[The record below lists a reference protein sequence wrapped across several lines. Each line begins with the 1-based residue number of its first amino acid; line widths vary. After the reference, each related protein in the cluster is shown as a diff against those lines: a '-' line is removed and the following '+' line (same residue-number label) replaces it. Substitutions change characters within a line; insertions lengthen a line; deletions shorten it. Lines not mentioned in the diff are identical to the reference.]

1 MRDQQGRNIC
11 YLRISVTD
19 RCNLRC
25 VYCMPEEGVAW
36 MPHEDILTYEQI
48 TQVVEAAASLGVRHV
63 RLTGGEP
70 LVRPQLYRLVEMVKG
85 IEQIE
90 TVTLTTNGVLLA
102 QQLPQLRR
110 AGLDGV
116 NISLDTLNPQQ
127 FAAITRRELL
137 SQAREGLTAALQMP
151 GLTVK
156 VNCVPAHYNCD
167 QIVPLA
173 SLARDQDVSVRF
185 IEMMPIGLG
194 RESVG
199 LSQHQVMEQLTGSFG
214 PPGSCAR
221 PLGVGP
227 SEYFTFSGFVGRIG
241 FISAVSHQFCHQ
253 CNRVRLTA
261 GGYLKTCLQYDT
273 GVALKPCLEAGSS
286 PETLRRIM
294 EQAIYQK
301 PASHHFSTAAQVG
314 DEANNMHQIGG

>member
-1 MRDQQGRNIC
+1 MMDQHGRNIC

-48 TQVVEAAASLGVRHV
+48 TQVVKVAASLGVRHI

-70 LVRPQLYRLVEMVKG
+70 LVRPHLHRLVEQIKG
-85 IEQIE
+85 VEGIAS
-90 TVTLTTNGVLLA
+90 VTLTTNGVLLA
-102 QQLPQLRR
+102 QQLPQLRQ

-116 NISLDTLNPQQ
+116 NISLDTLDPQQ
-127 FAAITRRELL
+127 FITITRRDMLP
-137 SQAREGLTAALQMP
+137 QALEGLEAALRTP

-156 VNCVPAHYNCD
+156 VNCVPAQYNRD

-173 SLARDQDVSVRF
+173 RMAQHQDISVRF

-194 RESVG
+194 RESEG
-199 LSQHQVMEQLTGSFG
+199 LSQEQVIERLSAAFG
-214 PPGSCAR
+214 LPVPCAR
-221 PLGVGP
+221 PKGVGP
-227 SEYFTFSGFVGRIG
+227 SEYVTFPGFVGKVG
-241 FISAVSHQFCHQ
+241 LISAVSHQFCHR

-261 GGYLKTCLQYDT
+261 SGYLKTCLQYDT
-273 GVALKPCLEAGSS
+273 GVSLKPYLDQRASM
-286 PETLRRIM
+286 ETLREAM
-294 EQAIYQK
+294 EQAIYLK
-301 PASHHFSTAAQVG
+301 PASHHFSTVTQAG